1 MRICALILTGWSEI
15 HVMNVMMHVMTHIMR
30 KKEVRKFNCHK
41 G

>member
-15 HVMNVMMHVMTHIMR
+15 HVMMHVMTHIMR
-30 KKEVRKFNCHK
+30 KEEMRKFNCHK